1 MLLEINTRSEIP
13 IYQQLSEQIIMGI
26 ATGELAIGES
36 LPTVRQLADEL
47 GVNTMTISK
56 SYNQLKEAGYL
67 ITDRRKGSIVTT
79 PDAYEEIDKNDLK
92 KRLAQLLAE
101 AKIHQLKEAELTA
114 FIDKTWSGFAE
125 FKKDET
131 S

>member
-67 ITDRRKGSIVTT
+67 ITDRRKGSVVIL
-79 PDAYEEIDKNDLK
+79 PQAYQEADKTDLK

-101 AKIHQLKEAELTA
+101 AKIHQLKEVELQTFVA
-114 FIDKTWSGFAE
+114 DIWSNFPE
-125 FKKDET
+125 LEEKKD
-131 S
+131 

>member
-67 ITDRRKGSIVTT
+67 ITDRRKGSVVTL
-79 PDAYEEIDKNDLK
+79 PQAYQEADKTDLK

-101 AKIHQLKEAELTA
+101 AKIHQLKEVELQTFVA
-114 FIDKTWSGFAE
+114 DIWSDFPE
-125 FKKDET
+125 LEEKKD
-131 S
+131 

>member
-67 ITDRRKGSIVTT
+67 ITDRRKGSVVTL
-79 PDAYEEIDKNDLK
+79 PQAYQEADKTDLK

-101 AKIHQLKEAELTA
+101 AKIHQLKEVELQTFVA
-114 FIDKTWSGFAE
+114 DIWSNFPE
-125 FKKDET
+125 LEEKKD
-131 S
+131 

>member
-67 ITDRRKGSIVTT
+67 ITDRRKGSVVTL
-79 PDAYEEIDKNDLK
+79 PQAYQETDKTDLK

-101 AKIHQLKEAELTA
+101 AKIHQLKEVELQTFVA
-114 FIDKTWSGFAE
+114 DIWSNFPE
-125 FKKDET
+125 LEEKKD
-131 S
+131 

>member
-67 ITDRRKGSIVTT
+67 ITDRRKGSIVTL
-79 PDAYEEIDKNDLK
+79 PQAYQEADKTDLK

-101 AKIHQLKEAELTA
+101 AKIHQLKEVELQTFVA
-114 FIDKTWSGFAE
+114 DIWSNFPE
-125 FKKDET
+125 LEEKKD
-131 S
+131 

>member
-26 ATGELAIGES
+26 ATGELAVGES
-36 LPTVRQLADEL
+36 LPTVRQLADEV

-67 ITDRRKGSIVTT
+67 ITDRRKGSIVTL
-79 PDAYEEIDKNDLK
+79 PKPYQKDEKELLK
-92 KRLAQLLAE
+92 SRLAQILAE
-101 AKIHQLKEAELTA
+101 AKVHQLKENEVNG
-114 FIDKTWSGFAE
+114 FIKEIWSGFSE
-125 FKKDET
+125 SINSLE
-131 S
+131 

>member
-26 ATGELAIGES
+26 ATGKLAIGES

-79 PDAYEEIDKNDLK
+79 PHAYEEIDKNNLK

-101 AKIHQLKEAELTA
+101 AKIHQLEEAELTA
-114 FIDKTWSGFAE
+114 FIDETWSGFAE

>member
-67 ITDRRKGSIVTT
+67 ITDRRKGSVVTL
-79 PDAYEEIDKNDLK
+79 PQAYQEADKTDLK

-101 AKIHQLKEAELTA
+101 AKIHQLKEVELQT
-114 FIDKTWSGFAE
+114 FVTDIWSNFPE
-125 FKKDET
+125 LEEKKD
-131 S
+131 

>member
-67 ITDRRKGSIVTT
+67 ITDRRKGSVVTL
-79 PDAYEEIDKNDLK
+79 PQAYQEADKTDLK

-101 AKIHQLKEAELTA
+101 AKIHQLKEVELQTFVA
-114 FIDKTWSGFAE
+114 DIWSNSPE
-125 FKKDET
+125 LEEKKD
-131 S
+131 

>member
-1 MLLEINTRSEIP
+1 MLLVINTRSEIP

-67 ITDRRKGSIVTT
+67 ITDRRKGSVVTL
-79 PDAYEEIDKNDLK
+79 PQAYQEADKTDLK

-101 AKIHQLKEAELTA
+101 AKIHQLKEVELQTFVA
-114 FIDKTWSGFAE
+114 DIWSNFPE
-125 FKKDET
+125 LEEKKD
-131 S
+131 

>member
-67 ITDRRKGSIVTT
+67 ITDRRKGSVVTL
-79 PDAYEEIDKNDLK
+79 PQAYREADKTDLK

-101 AKIHQLKEAELTA
+101 AKIHQLKEVELQTFVA
-114 FIDKTWSGFAE
+114 DIWSNFPE
-125 FKKDET
+125 LEEKKD
-131 S
+131 

>member
-67 ITDRRKGSIVTT
+67 ITDRRKGSVVTS
-79 PDAYEEIDKNDLK
+79 PQAYQEADKTDLK

-101 AKIHQLKEAELTA
+101 AKIHQLKEVELQTFVA
-114 FIDKTWSGFAE
+114 DIWSDFPE
-125 FKKDET
+125 LEEKKD
-131 S
+131 

>member
-26 ATGELAIGES
+26 ATGELALGES

-67 ITDRRKGSIVTT
+67 ITDRRKGTIVTR
-79 PDAYEEIDKNDLK
+79 PDAYHEK
-92 KRLAQLLAE
+92 
-101 AKIHQLKEAELTA
+101 
-114 FIDKTWSGFAE
+114 
-125 FKKDET
+125 
-131 S
+131 

>member
-1 MLLEINTRSEIP
+1 
-13 IYQQLSEQIIMGI
+13 MGI

-67 ITDRRKGSIVTT
+67 ITDRRKGSVVTL
-79 PDAYEEIDKNDLK
+79 PQAYREADKTDLK

-101 AKIHQLKEAELTA
+101 AKIHQLKEVELQTFVA
-114 FIDKTWSGFAE
+114 DIWSNFPE
-125 FKKDET
+125 LEEKKD
-131 S
+131 

>member
-26 ATGELAIGES
+26 ATGELAVGES
-36 LPTVRQLADEL
+36 LPTVRQLADEV

-67 ITDRRKGSIVTT
+67 ITDRRKGSIVTL
-79 PDAYEEIDKNDLK
+79 PKPYQKDEKELLK
-92 KRLAQLLAE
+92 SRLAQILAE
-101 AKIHQLKEAELTA
+101 AKVHQLKENEVNS
-114 FIDKTWSGFAE
+114 FIKEIWSGFSE
-125 FKKDET
+125 SINSLE
-131 S
+131 